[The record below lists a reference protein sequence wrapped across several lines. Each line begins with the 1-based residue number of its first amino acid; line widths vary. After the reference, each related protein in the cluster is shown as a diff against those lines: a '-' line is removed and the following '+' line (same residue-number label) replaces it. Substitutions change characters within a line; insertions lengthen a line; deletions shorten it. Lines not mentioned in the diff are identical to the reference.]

1 VVATTTRRGV
11 FPGSFNPP
19 TTAHLAISEAVVVQ
33 HHLDVLVW
41 SVSRVALAKEDVQ
54 RPRLVDR
61 IAVLEDMAEKLDWLE
76 ISVTEAQLLSE
87 IAAGFDVIVMGAD
100 KWLEAGTPISG
111 ADMAACAE
119 AQGTPVRA
127 GDIVLIRTGYLD
139 MWWSIEADP
148 TAEQPFAQ
156 PGINNDGARWLA
168 ERDVVAVGS
177 DNAAIEAL
185 CVQPGIGPW
194 SAAIYLMSALKRID
208 VWAPGD
214 LALRRGIET
223 LFPGEDVSELAQ
235 TGDRWQPWRAVAARL
250 VWHHYRCRLTNG

>member
-1 VVATTTRRGV
+1 V

-100 KWLEAGTPISG
+100 KWQQIHDPVFYGDDPSRRDASI
-111 ADMAACAE
+111 AALPTVAIAARPPHGCPA
-119 AQGTPVRA
+119 
-127 GDIVLIRTGYLD
+127 DIVLDLPDWVGAVSSTQARTTDPAL
-139 MWWSIEADP
+139 MAPEAARFDAATGAWTDP
-148 TAEQPFAQ
+148 AHYEAWLSAEQ
-156 PGINNDGARWLA
+156 
-168 ERDVVAVGS
+168 
-177 DNAAIEAL
+177 
-185 CVQPGIGPW
+185 
-194 SAAIYLMSALKRID
+194 
-208 VWAPGD
+208 GD
-214 LALRRGIET
+214 
-223 LFPGEDVSELAQ
+223 
-235 TGDRWQPWRAVAARL
+235 
-250 VWHHYRCRLTNG
+250 

>member
-1 VVATTTRRGV
+1 MVATTTRRGV

-100 KWLEAGTPISG
+100 KWQQIHDPVFYGDDPSRRDASIAALPTVAIAARPPHGCPADLVLDLPDWVGAVSSTQARTTDPALMAPEAARFDAATG
-111 ADMAACAE
+111 AWTDPAHYE
-119 AQGTPVRA
+119 AWLR
-127 GDIVLIRTGYLD
+127 
-139 MWWSIEADP
+139 
-148 TAEQPFAQ
+148 AEQ
-156 PGINNDGARWLA
+156 
-168 ERDVVAVGS
+168 
-177 DNAAIEAL
+177 
-185 CVQPGIGPW
+185 
-194 SAAIYLMSALKRID
+194 
-208 VWAPGD
+208 GD
-214 LALRRGIET
+214 
-223 LFPGEDVSELAQ
+223 
-235 TGDRWQPWRAVAARL
+235 
-250 VWHHYRCRLTNG
+250 